1 MKMINHKHIV
11 NLRDVLASKTKIY
24 IVSELATG
32 GELFY
37 KLGTIFFL
45 FLFISLDC
53 TNIIVFKAHEGKFD
67 ENKARYYFQQLISGM
82 EYCHAKGVRFIASS
96 LIF

>member
-11 NLRDVLASKTKIY
+11 NLRDVLASKSKIY

-37 KLGTIFFL
+37 KLGL
-45 FLFISLDC
+45 HLG
-53 TNIIVFKAHEGKFD
+53 E
-67 ENKARYYFQQLISGM
+67 
-82 EYCHAKGVRFIASS
+82 
-96 LIF
+96 

>member
-1 MKMINHKHIV
+1 MINHKHIV

-37 KLGTIFFL
+37 KLGLYTKKIPLQDRFYQFQKL
-45 FLFISLDC
+45 SKICPYQPKVQILLYRKIAGKVA
-53 TNIIVFKAHEGKFD
+53 VFEFEFSHK
-67 ENKARYYFQQLISGM
+67 L
-82 EYCHAKGVRFIASS
+82 
-96 LIF
+96 